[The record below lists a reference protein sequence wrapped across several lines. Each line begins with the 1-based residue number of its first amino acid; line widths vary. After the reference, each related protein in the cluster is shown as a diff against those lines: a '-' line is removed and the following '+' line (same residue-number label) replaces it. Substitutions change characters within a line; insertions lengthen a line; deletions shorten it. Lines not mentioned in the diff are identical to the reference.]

1 MLDGVTGLELGGI
14 FIDVKVGDRRDIW
27 IGFVNVLRHQK
38 IMQSRQLSH
47 SYSSVS
53 GATRIA
59 SLASAPLSAPEVFL
73 SPAYDCLS
81 HLFKHIIK
89 QSPCR
94 FTSESHRNVGFELT
108 HRLARSPPSFI
119 SLLSMILKPTWC

>member
-14 FIDVKVGDRRDIW
+14 FIDVKVGDPRDIW

-59 SLASAPLSAPEVFL
+59 SLASSSLSAPEVF
-73 SPAYDCLS
+73 CLRHTTACPIFS
-81 HLFKHIIK
+81 
-89 QSPCR
+89 
-94 FTSESHRNVGFELT
+94 N
-108 HRLARSPPSFI
+108 I
-119 SLLSMILKPTWC
+119 SLSNHPADKLLNLIGMLGSS